1 MGRSHLFRAAAAVAG
16 ASVMI
21 TLSGAIP
28 AAAETEASLDFQNT
42 SGLPIYLASHPE
54 HRWSTNLIGL
64 GVNGKHLDTY
74 CIELTTMVDTKHPDM
89 TERPWDAYPN
99 ANSPFHRNRDK
110 VNWVLHHS
118 YPALDTDKI
127 VATLGR
133 DFNGGLSA
141 AEAIAATQA
150 AIWHFSDNAQLNTGK
165 ATDDA
170 ASSADILAL
179 YEYLIG
185 ELNTGLAEPK
195 AGLEMTPD
203 QLTGTAGDRIGPF
216 TVTSTSN
223 LIKVVSEF
231 PAGVTLT
238 DRDGNPLSTA
248 AAEQKIKEQNR
259 YDIFVQVPPDAAA
272 GKGSF
277 TLTIEAPVST
287 GRLYVGK
294 QYQQFPTQTLIIV
307 KSDNLTI
314 QEKGQVEW
322 SAAGQPA
329 PTTTA
334 TTTTT
339 TKAAPKPQA
348 KNNDDDL
355 AETGASIF
363 GPVVI
368 GLVLLGAGAGA
379 LIFLRRRGRV

>member
-1 MGRSHLFRAAAAVAG
+1 
-16 ASVMI
+16 MI
-21 TLSGAIP
+21 MLSGAVP
-28 AAAETEASLDFQNT
+28 ATAQTDASLDFQNT
-42 SGLPIYLASHPE
+42 SGLPIYLASHPD

-64 GVNGKHLDTY
+64 GTGGKHLDTY
-74 CIELTTMVDTKHPDM
+74 CIELTTMVDTNHPDM
-89 TERPWDAYPN
+89 TERPWDSYPN
-99 ANSPFHRNRDK
+99 ANSPFHGNRDK

-127 VATLGR
+127 VAALGH

-141 AEAIAATQA
+141 GEAIAATQA

-170 ASSADILAL
+170 ASSSDIVAL
-179 YEYLIG
+179 YQYLTG
-185 ELNTGLAEPK
+185 ELNTGIGEPK
-195 AGLEMTPD
+195 ALLELAPGS
-203 QLTGTAGDRIGPF
+203 LSGTAGDRIGPF

-238 DRDGNPLSTA
+238 DKDGNPLSAA

-259 YDIFVQVPPDAAA
+259 YDIFVEVPAEAAE

-287 GRLYVGK
+287 GRLFAGK

-307 KSDNLTI
+307 KSDNVTI
-314 QEKGQVEW
+314 QEKAQVEW
-322 SAAGQPA
+322 SAAGQA
-329 PTTTA
+329 PPPPQTETTTA
-334 TTTTT
+334 APTTT

-348 KNNDDDL
+348 KNEDDL
-355 AETGASIF
+355 AETGASIL

-368 GLVLLGAGAGA
+368 GIVLLGAGAAA
-379 LIFLRRRGRV
+379 LVFLRRRGRV